1 MVELDISSG
10 SLEMKLLRVYDSF
23 VYLMCVCGGG
33 GFGEREREIRP
44 EVNLG
49 VFFSEARDLIF

>member
-1 MVELDISSG
+1 
-10 SLEMKLLRVYDSF
+10 MKLLRVYDSF
-23 VYLMCVCGGG
+23 VYLICVCVRGGG
-33 GFGEREREIRP
+33 GVGEREREIRP

>member
-23 VYLMCVCGGG
+23 VYLMCVCVGGV
-33 GFGEREREIRP
+33 GEREREIRP